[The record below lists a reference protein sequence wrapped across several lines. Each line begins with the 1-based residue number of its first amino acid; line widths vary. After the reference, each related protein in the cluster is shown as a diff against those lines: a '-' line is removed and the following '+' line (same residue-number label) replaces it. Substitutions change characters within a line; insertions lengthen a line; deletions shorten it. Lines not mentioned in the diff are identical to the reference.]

1 MKYSDVSSGMLVS
14 FDFENIDLG
23 RWEKYGA
30 KYIRNPNYTDAQG
43 WYNRIL
49 KSAEGKP
56 LKIVDTHIS
65 RTEGESFAA
74 ADQSKYPPHRVITA
88 RKPDGKTVEIWEF
101 WFDPKNEN
109 AFKRVT
115 LSEPEV
121 KPTSPPE
128 PEVKPT
134 SQPEP
139 ASGTGI
145 NAIRSLKAQ
154 NQGGR
159 KTRKGRKSKKTRR
172 TRKH

>member
-1 MKYSDVSSGMLVS
+1 MKFSDVHDGMLVS

-121 KPTSPPE
+121 KPTS
-128 PEVKPT
+128 
-134 SQPEP
+134 QPEP

-145 NAIRSLKAQ
+145 NAIRALKAQ

-159 KTRKGRKSKKTRR
+159 KTRKGRKSGKGGRKSRR
-172 TRKH
+172 TTRKH

>member
-1 MKYSDVSSGMLVS
+1 MKFSDVSSGMLVS

-23 RWEKYGA
+23 RWKKYGE
-30 KYIRNPNYTDAQG
+30 KYIRTPNYTDAQG

-49 KSAEGKP
+49 KSAEGNP

-74 ADQSKYPPHRVITA
+74 ADQSKYPPYRVITA
-88 RKPDGKTVEIWEF
+88 RKPDGKTVGIWEF

-115 LSEPEV
+115 
-121 KPTSPPE
+121 PPE

-134 SQPEP
+134 SPPEP

-145 NAIRSLKAQ
+145 NAIRALKAQ

-159 KTRKGRKSKKTRR
+159 KSRKGRKSKKTRR